1 MNARIG
7 WPAMVVGVMYL
18 FALAYGLL
26 APTLGALA
34 VGGIPV
40 VREHRAY
47 LPVVVAVPSWLSA
60 TSVPR
65 PTATATLA
73 DLRTVL
79 RPGTEG
85 ALKAALLVPGALVL
99 PVAGEYRP
107 CCPLRI
113 AAGVTL
119 DGRGAVR
126 LIGEGLIIYRANGV
140 TVRDLSIV
148 DADGD
153 GIGVNES
160 MNVILEKLDIGGWGD
175 GGIDIVRTPIGG
187 APHLIRD
194 VVLHDGKKG
203 NLDGHQWEPVDD
215 GARILLERVT
225 FRNVWVRTPK
235 VHRMSVTMV
244 DCLIVNWSGPALDV
258 QLGGSVNM
266 IRTRWEAGPDSLRTY
281 YTPTG
286 GTVTEFGTVWI
297 PFRRQ
302 QRIGEL

>member
-47 LPVVVAVPSWLSA
+47 LPVAVNVPTWVLA

-126 LIGEGLIIYRANGV
+126 LVGEGLIIYRANGV
-140 TVRDLSIV
+140 TVRGLSIV

-194 VVLHDGKKG
+194 VVLHDGVKG
-203 NLDGHQWEPVDD
+203 MLLGHQLAASD
-215 GARILLERVT
+215 GAMRVVLERVR
-225 FRNVWVRTPK
+225 FVRVQARPPK
-235 VHRMSVTMV
+235 VHRANVMVYDGLVTEWIGGGV
-244 DCLIVNWSGPALDV
+244 DA
-258 QLGGSVNM
+258 QLGARVTL
-266 IRTRWEAGPDSLRTY
+266 TRVRFEAGKKSGARAT
-281 YTPTG
+281 TATG
-286 GTVTEFGTVWI
+286 GTVTEFGTEYVPWGGM
-297 PFRRQ
+297 Q
-302 QRIGEL
+302 